1 MKPTKTNYVL
11 YNINPKRVLKT
22 NVDKYAYNRQQYLSP
37 KEANEKLVEHK
48 RNIYPI
54 NSNYQTNIEISN
66 FLTSTTNN
74 FYKNKNQ
81 YLNPKKNKFQTNSIN
96 CIMASNK
103 LNKNKKKSNK
113 KVTINTDI
121 NYKNFSKTNKILQ
134 INNNA
139 LLDSI
144 KLKNKNNKKEKEYTN
159 LLIEK
164 TETQYPLS
172 TYYFS
177 PSNNISK
184 LSSINGFFSNS
195 QKNFNAKK
203 KSPIHNKKFEML
215 NSPDFNTQNNFFSP
229 IAKRRTIGYNR
240 CESENVI
247 FSKTSGFKDFN
258 FLKVNNINYNNNI
271 NRQNSPSTFNNTFK
285 IDYNR
290 NLNSIN
296 FDLRNEYYN
305 LYRNVNNYNYNK
317 YKYDIIDQKAKN
329 KIVSQFVN
337 KIQKLINKKMIKLK
351 KIFFKE
357 INEKII
363 SQSLNYF
370 NVNDFDNS
378 ISKLY
383 KKNYQLI
390 APYKKINKNTIN
402 VRKKNSKHIY
412 FPKKKLYSNNINN
425 SKYCSININN
435 PKNVTLKIQNNFNES
450 NISDAM
456 VPTFNEYTSIN
467 NMSNSNIYNRHI
479 FSLDNINNSLNE
491 RVFSETKIYRKKNIF
506 EDSPSR
512 GYIYKKKI
520 DRYLTNKKFPFKS
533 KILLNIYN
541 EQINTFF
548 DNKKNNSVIKE
559 KKHYKKEN
567 KDIKY
572 NKDNKDNKDIK
583 DNKDNKNKNFNI
595 NNGMLIDH
603 IISNDEKLY
612 INVKYVILINKKK
625 NRKMVTSFNEKK
637 FKVSKVDNFY
647 IIKNIV
653 SIITKSLKSK
663 FNTIKINKTIKEKRN
678 EDIIKIKRK
687 KKNKNDNNNDNSNNN
702 NNNNNNKRK
711 RFFFNYL
718 KINNLCFIIKKYIYS
733 YFLKKIKKIKN
744 DTNNIYI
751 NKNIIKVKKVK
762 VLKKNIKQKTQSK
775 SYKKINL
782 KIADKN
788 KIQNFFDIISNVNNK
803 IKKKNAIIDLKKW
816 YNYAKYE
823 DNERTNSLNNSF
835 LILQKYKEKLDSV
848 FNNKIFLLR
857 LKLISFSLNNDNK

>member
-1 MKPTKTNYVL
+1 MKPTKNNYVF

-22 NVDKYAYNRQQYLSP
+22 NVDKYAYNRQHYLSP
-37 KEANEKLVEHK
+37 RETLDKLVDNK

-54 NSNYQTNIEISN
+54 NNNYQSNIDISN
-66 FLTSTTNN
+66 HLTSTTNN

-81 YLNPKKNKFQTNSIN
+81 YLNQKKNKLQTNNIN
-96 CIMASNK
+96 SIMASNK
-103 LNKNKKKSNK
+103 LNKNKKKSSK
-113 KVTINTDI
+113 KVGINTDY
-121 NYKNFSKTNKILQ
+121 NYKNISKTNKILQ

-139 LLDSI
+139 LLESL

-184 LSSINGFFSNS
+184 LSSNNGFFSNS
-195 QKNFNAKK
+195 QKNFNASK
-203 KSPIHNKKFEML
+203 KSPIHNKKFDIL

-258 FLKVNNINYNNNI
+258 FVKVNNINYNSNNN
-271 NRQNSPSTFNNTFK
+271 NRQNSPSSFNNTFK
-285 IDYNR
+285 IDFNR
-290 NLNSIN
+290 NFNSIN
-296 FDLRNEYYN
+296 YNFRNEYYN
-305 LYRNVNNYNYNK
+305 LYKNANNYNFSK
-317 YKYDIIDQKAKN
+317 YQFGLIDQKAKDE
-329 KIVSQFVN
+329 IVSEFVN
-337 KIQKLINKKMIKLK
+337 KIQTLINKKMLK
-351 KIFFKE
+351 FKQIFFRE
-357 INEKII
+357 INERII
-363 SQSLNYF
+363 CQSLNYF
-370 NVNDFDNS
+370 NINDFDNS
-378 ISKLY
+378 ISKLH
-383 KKNYQLI
+383 KKNYQFI
-390 APYKKINKNTIN
+390 APYKKISKNTIN
-402 VRKKNSKHIY
+402 VRKKNNKHIY
-412 FPKKKLYSNNINN
+412 FPKKNLYSNNINN

-456 VPTFNEYTSIN
+456 VPNFNEYTSIN
-467 NMSNSNIYNRHI
+467 NMSNSNIYSRHI
-479 FSLDNINNSLNE
+479 FSLDNINSSLNE
-491 RVFSETKIYRKKNIF
+491 RVFSETKIYRKKSPF

-520 DRYLTNKKFPFKS
+520 DRNMTNKKFPFKS

-541 EQINTFF
+541 EQINTFVN
-548 DNKKNNSVIKE
+548 NKKNNSVIKD
-559 KKHYKKEN
+559 KKYKKEN
-567 KDIKY
+567 
-572 NKDNKDNKDIK
+572 K

-625 NRKMVTSFNEKK
+625 NRKMITSFDENK
-637 FKVSKVDNFY
+637 FRISKVDNFY

-653 SIITKSLKSK
+653 SIITKSLKNKS
-663 FNTIKINKTIKEKRN
+663 NAIKINKAINEKRN
-678 EDIIKIKRK
+678 EDFIKIKRK
-687 KKNKNDNNNDNSNNN
+687 KKKKDDIYNDI
-702 NNNNNNKRK
+702 NNNKRK
-711 RFFFNYL
+711 RYFFNYL
-718 KINNLCFIIKKYIYS
+718 KINNFCFIIKKSIYS
-733 YFLKKIKKIKN
+733 YFFQKLKKIKN
-744 DTNNIYI
+744 DSKNVYI

-782 KIADKN
+782 KISDKN
-788 KIQNFFDIISNVNNK
+788 KIQKFFDIISDVNNK
-803 IKKKNAIIDLKKW
+803 IKRKNAILDLKKL
-816 YNYAKYE
+816 YKYAKCE
-823 DNERTNSLNNSF
+823 DNERANSSNSSF

-857 LKLISFSLNNDNK
+857 LKFISFSLKSNNINK

>member
-1 MKPTKTNYVL
+1 MKPTKTNYIL
-11 YNINPKRVLKT
+11 CNINPKRVLKT
-22 NVDKYAYNRQQYLSP
+22 NVDKHAYNRQQYLSP
-37 KEANEKLVEHK
+37 REAIEKLIEHK

-54 NSNYQTNIEISN
+54 NSNYQSNIDISN
-66 FLTSTTNN
+66 HLTSTTNS
-74 FYKNKNQ
+74 FYKNKNH
-81 YLNPKKNKFQTNSIN
+81 YLNPKKNKFQTNNINSI
-96 CIMASNK
+96 MSSNK
-103 LNKNKKKSNK
+103 LNKNKKKSSKN
-113 KVTINTDI
+113 VSINTDL
-121 NYKNFSKTNKILQ
+121 NYKNIGKTNKIFQ

-139 LLDSI
+139 LLDSM

-164 TETQYPLS
+164 TETQYPIS

-184 LSSINGFFSNS
+184 LSSINGFLSNS
-195 QKNFNAKK
+195 QKNFNPNK
-203 KSPIHNKKFEML
+203 KSPIHNRKFDMF
-215 NSPDFNTQNNFFSP
+215 NSPDFNAQNNFFSP

-247 FSKTSGFKDFN
+247 FSKTSGFKDFK
-258 FLKVNNINYNNNI
+258 FLKINNINYNNN
-271 NRQNSPSTFNNTFK
+271 NRENSPSTFNNTFK
-285 IDYNR
+285 IDFNR

-296 FDLRNEYYN
+296 YDLRNEYYN
-305 LYRNVNNYNYNK
+305 LYRNLKNYNYNK
-317 YKYDIIDQKAKN
+317 YSCEMLDQKAKN
-329 KIVSQFVN
+329 KIVSELVN
-337 KIQKLINKKMIKLK
+337 KIQKLINKKMVKFK
-351 KIFFKE
+351 KMFFE
-357 INEKII
+357 ELNERLIC
-363 SQSLNYF
+363 QSLNYF

-378 ISKLY
+378 ISKLH
-383 KKNYQLI
+383 KKNFHLI
-390 APYKKINKNTIN
+390 APYKKISKNNIN
-402 VRKKNSKHIY
+402 VRKKNTKHIY
-412 FPKKKLYSNNINN
+412 FPKKNLYSNNINN

-456 VPTFNEYTSIN
+456 VPNFNEYTSLN

-541 EQINTFF
+541 EQINTFVN
-548 DNKKNNSVIKE
+548 NKKNNSVIKE
-559 KKHYKKEN
+559 KKYKK
-567 KDIKY
+567 IY
-572 NKDNKDNKDIK
+572 K

-625 NRKMVTSFNEKK
+625 NRKMKTSFDERK
-637 FKVSKVDNFY
+637 FKISKVDNFY

-653 SIITKSLKSK
+653 SIITKSLKNK
-663 FNTIKINKTIKEKRN
+663 INTIKINKAIN
-678 EDIIKIKRK
+678 EGRSEDFIKIKRK
-687 KKNKNDNNNDNSNNN
+687 KKKKDDIFYRNNN
-702 NNNNNNKRK
+702 NINKNNNTNNNNNKRK
-711 RFFFNYL
+711 RYFFNYL
-718 KINNLCFIIKKYIYS
+718 KINNFCFILKKKIYS
-733 YFLKKIKKIKN
+733 NFFQKLKKVKK
-744 DTNNIYI
+744 DTNNVYA
-751 NKNIIKVKKVK
+751 NTNIIKVKKVK
-762 VLKKNIKQKTQSK
+762 ILKKNNKQKTQSK

-782 KIADKN
+782 KISDKN
-788 KIQNFFDIISNVNNK
+788 RIQNFFDIISNVNNK
-803 IKKKNAIIDLKKW
+803 IKKKNALLNLKKLYK
-816 YNYAKYE
+816 YNKYE
-823 DNERTNSLNNSF
+823 DNERTSNSNNSL

-857 LKLISFSLNNDNK
+857 LKLISFSLNNINK

>member
-37 KEANEKLVEHK
+37 RETIEKLVEHK

-54 NSNYQTNIEISN
+54 NSNYQTNIDISN
-66 FLTSTTNN
+66 HLTSTSNN
-74 FYKNKNQ
+74 FYKIKNQ
-81 YLNPKKNKFQTNSIN
+81 YLNQKKNKFQTNNIN
-96 CIMASNK
+96 SIMASNK
-103 LNKNKKKSNK
+103 LNKNKKKSSK

-121 NYKNFSKTNKILQ
+121 NYKNISKTNKILQ

-139 LLDSI
+139 LLDSL
-144 KLKNKNNKKEKEYTN
+144 KMKNKNNKKEKEYTN

-184 LSSINGFFSNS
+184 LSSINGFLSNS
-195 QKNFNAKK
+195 QKNFNPNK
-203 KSPIHNKKFEML
+203 KSPIHNKKLDML
-215 NSPDFNTQNNFFSP
+215 NSPDFTTQNNFFSP

-285 IDYNR
+285 IDINR

-296 FDLRNEYYN
+296 YDLRNEYYN
-305 LYRNVNNYNYNK
+305 LYRNFNNYNYNK
-317 YKYDIIDQKAKN
+317 YKCDIIDQKAKN
-329 KIVSQFVN
+329 KIVSEFVN
-337 KIQKLINKKMIKLK
+337 KIQKFLNKNMVKLK
-351 KIFFKE
+351 QIFFKE
-357 INEKII
+357 LNERII

-378 ISKLY
+378 ISKLH

-390 APYKKINKNTIN
+390 APYKKISKNTIN
-402 VRKKNSKHIY
+402 VRKKNNKHIY
-412 FPKKKLYSNNINN
+412 FPKKNLYSNNINN

-491 RVFSETKIYRKKNIF
+491 RVFSETKIYRKKNLF

-512 GYIYKKKI
+512 GYIYKKKK

-541 EQINTFF
+541 EQINTFVN
-548 DNKKNNSVIKE
+548 NKKNNSVIKE
-559 KKHYKKEN
+559 KKYKKDS
-567 KDIKY
+567 KDSKEY
-572 NKDNKDNKDIK
+572 KNNK
-583 DNKDNKNKNFNI
+583 DNKDNKNKTFNI

-603 IISNDEKLY
+603 IITNDEKLY

-625 NRKMVTSFNEKK
+625 NRKMITSFDENK

-663 FNTIKINKTIKEKRN
+663 KNAIKINKKINERRN
-678 EDIIKIKRK
+678 EDMIKIKRK
-687 KKNKNDNNNDNSNNN
+687 KKKKDDSFNDNSNNN
-702 NNNNNNKRK
+702 NNKRK
-711 RFFFNYL
+711 RYFFNYL
-718 KINNLCFIIKKYIYS
+718 KINNFCFIIKKNIYS
-733 YFLKKIKKIKN
+733 YFFQKLKIIKN

-782 KIADKN
+782 KISDKN
-788 KIQNFFDIISNVNNK
+788 RIQNFFDIISNVNNK
-803 IKKKNAIIDLKKW
+803 IKKKNAILDLKKW
-816 YNYAKYE
+816 CDYAKCE
-823 DNERTNSLNNSF
+823 DNERTNSSNNSI

-857 LKLISFSLNNDNK
+857 LKLISFSLNNNNINK